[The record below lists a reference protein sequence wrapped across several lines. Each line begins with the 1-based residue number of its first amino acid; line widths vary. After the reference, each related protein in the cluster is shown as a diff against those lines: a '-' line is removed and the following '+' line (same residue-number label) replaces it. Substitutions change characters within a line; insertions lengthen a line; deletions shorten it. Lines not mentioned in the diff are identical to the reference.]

1 MKVYNSNDLR
11 NVAILG
17 HSGCGKSNL
26 IDALAYTTNISKKM
40 PNLEAEI
47 EKGDVVPPFLID
59 LLT

>member
-26 IDALAYTTNISKKM
+26 IDALAYTTNISKKC
-40 PNLEAEI
+40 LSCLT
-47 EKGDVVPPFLID
+47 KLI
-59 LLT
+59 